1 MPVRI
6 KAIPASEK
14 CFMDQSFDEK
24 PILLSDTVLRGEEYH
39 FEVAY
44 ITDDPGHDPKCQ
56 LILDYDGGLPMTIE
70 TVEQVPVRVPCY
82 HNANDDNYLRK
93 EPGLFPDLLCPIEK
107 GARVFAAFNELQA
120 LFVTVK
126 VPEHAAA
133 GEYPITIRFNT
144 NAGQTMVEARVTLR
158 VIAATLPK
166 QDLKVTEWFHCDC
179 LASYY
184 EVPVFSEKHWSIIE
198 NYIRTA
204 VDNGIN
210 MILTPV
216 FTPPLD
222 TAVGGERPTVQ
233 LIDVEKTESGWKF
246 GFDKLERWVELCNRC
261 GVEYFEVSHL
271 FTQWGAGHAPKIIA
285 KVNGVEEKVFGWDT
299 DSLSAE
305 YTAFLRAFLSAFLT
319 KMKSLA
325 GADKRCI
332 FHISDEP
339 SLDHLEAYKAAKA
352 SIADLLEGY
361 TIMDALSNFEFY
373 KTGALTNPIPASN
386 HITPFLEAGVKGL
399 WTYYCC
405 GQCVDVS
412 NRFLA
417 MPMART
423 RIIGAQM
430 WKYGIEG
437 FLQWGYN
444 FWYSQFSVEE
454 INPFY
459 ITDGQYFFP
468 AGDGYA
474 VYPGPK
480 GQPYTS
486 LHMKAFT
493 EALMDNRMLKLA
505 EALCGKEA
513 VLAALEEGIEPIT
526 FASYPHEDTYL
537 PTARARVHA
546 LIENAVVN
554 A

>member
-1 MPVRI
+1 MPI
-6 KAIPASEK
+6 FMKAIPASEK

-24 PILLSDTVLRGEEYH
+24 PSLTCDTVLRGEEYH
-39 FEVAY
+39 FEMAY
-44 ITDDPGHDPKCQ
+44 TTTEPGHDPKCQ
-56 LILDYDGGLPMTIE
+56 LILDCDGGLPFTVE

-82 HNANDDNYLRK
+82 HNANDDYYLRK

-107 GARVFAAFNELQA
+107 GARVFVAYKELRSF
-120 LFVTVK
+120 FVTVK
-126 VPEHAAA
+126 VPANAAA
-133 GEYPITIRFNT
+133 GEYPITIRLNT
-144 NAGQTMVEARVTLR
+144 NEGTAVVDATVTLR

-233 LIDVEKTESGWKF
+233 LVDVEKTADGWKF

-285 KVNGVEEKVFGWDT
+285 KVNGVEEKVFGWET

-373 KTGALTNPIPASN
+373 KTGALTNPIPSSN

-417 MPMART
+417 MPMSRT

-444 FWYSQFSVEE
+444 FWYSQYSVEE

-480 GQPYTS
+480 GQPYAS

-526 FASYPHEDTYL
+526 FASYPHDDTYL

>member
-1 MPVRI
+1 MPVFL
-6 KAIPASEK
+6 KAIPGYEK
-14 CFMDQSFDEK
+14 CFMDQCIDCK
-24 PILLSDTVLRGEEYH
+24 PVLTCDTVLRGEEYH
-39 FEVAY
+39 FQVAY
-44 ITDDPGHDPKCQ
+44 TTTEPGHDPKCQ
-56 LILDYDGGLPMTIE
+56 LILDADGGLPFTVE

-82 HNANDDNYLRK
+82 HNRNDDYYLRK
-93 EPGLFPDLLCPIEK
+93 EPGLYPDLLVPIEN
-107 GARVFAAFNELQA
+107 GARVFVPYKELRA
-120 LFVTVK
+120 MFVTVR
-126 VPEHAAA
+126 VPENAAP
-133 GEYPITIRFNT
+133 GEYKISIRFKT
-144 NAGQTMVEARVTLR
+144 NEGITHVETSVTLR
-158 VIAATLPK
+158 VIAAALPK

-179 LASYY
+179 IASYY
-184 EVPVFSEKHWSIIE
+184 ELEIFSEKHWSYIE

-204 VDNGIN
+204 VENGIN
-210 MILTPV
+210 MILMPV

-233 LIDVEKTESGWKF
+233 LVDVEKTECGGWKF
-246 GFDKLERWVELCNRC
+246 GFDRLERWVEMCNRC
-261 GVEYFEVSHL
+261 GVDYFEVSHL
-271 FTQWGAGHAPKIIA
+271 FTQWGAGHAPKVIA
-285 KVNGVEEKVFGWDT
+285 KVNGKPEKVFGWET
-299 DSLSAE
+299 DSLSEE
-305 YTAFLRAFLSAFLT
+305 YTTFLRAFLKAFLA

-339 SLDHLEAYKAAKA
+339 GIAHLETYKAVKA

-373 KTGALTNPIPASN
+373 KTGALTNPIPSNN
-386 HITPFLEAGVKGL
+386 HIDPFLEANIPGL

-405 GQCVDVS
+405 SQGVDVS
-412 NRFLA
+412 NRFIA

-423 RIIGAQM
+423 RIIGTQM

-444 FWYSQFSVEE
+444 FWYSQYSVEE

-459 ITDGQYFFP
+459 VTDGSYFFP

-493 EALMDNRMLKLA
+493 GALVDNRMLKLA
-505 EALCGKEA
+505 QSLCGKDA
-513 VLAALEEGIEPIT
+513 VLAALEEGIEPMT
-526 FASYPHEDTYL
+526 FSRYPHDDSYL
-537 PTARARVHA
+537 PGVRAKVHA
-546 LIENAVVN
+546 MIEA
-554 A
+554 ALEA

>member
-1 MPVRI
+1 MPVLI
-6 KAIPASEK
+6 KAIPSSEK
-14 CFMDQSFDEK
+14 CFMDQCIDCK
-24 PILLSDTVLRGEEYH
+24 PALTNDTVLRGEEYH

-44 ITDDPGHDPKCQ
+44 TTTESGHDPKCQ
-56 LILDYDGGLPMTIE
+56 LILDSEGGLPFIVE

-82 HNANDDNYLRK
+82 HNRNDDNYLRK
-93 EPGLFPDLLCPIEK
+93 EPGLYPDLLVPVEN
-107 GARVFAAFNELQA
+107 GARVFVAYKELRSF
-120 LFVTVK
+120 FVTVK
-126 VPEHAAA
+126 VPENAAA
-133 GEYPITIRFNT
+133 GEYPITIRLKT
-144 NAGQTMVEARVTLR
+144 NEGVTHVETTVTLR

-179 LASYY
+179 IASYY
-184 EVPVFSEKHWSIIE
+184 ELEVFSEKHWSYIE

-204 VDNGIN
+204 VENGIN
-210 MILTPV
+210 MILMPV

-233 LIDVEKTESGWKF
+233 LVDVEKTECGCWKF
-246 GFDKLERWVELCNRC
+246 GFEKLERWVEMCNRC
-261 GVEYFEVSHL
+261 GVDYFEVSHL
-271 FTQWGAGHAPKIIA
+271 FTQWGAGHAPKIMA
-285 KVNGVEEKVFGWDT
+285 KVNGKLTKVFGWET
-299 DSLSAE
+299 DSLSEE
-305 YTAFLRAFLSAFLT
+305 YTAFLRAFLKAFLA

-339 SLDHLEAYKAAKA
+339 GLAHLEAYKAAKA

-373 KTGALTNPIPASN
+373 KTGALTNPIPANN
-386 HITPFLEAGVKGL
+386 HIDPFLEANIPGL

-405 GQCVDVS
+405 SQGVDVS
-412 NRFLA
+412 NRFIA

-423 RIIGAQM
+423 RVIGAQM
-430 WKYGIEG
+430 WKYNIEG

-444 FWYSQFSVEE
+444 FWYSQYSVEE
-454 INPFY
+454 INPYY
-459 ITDGQYFFP
+459 ITDGQYFVP
-468 AGDGYA
+468 AGDCYA

-480 GQPYTS
+480 GRPYTS

-493 EALMDNRMLKLA
+493 EALMDNRLLKLA
-505 EALCGKEA
+505 ESLCGKEV

-526 FASYPHEDTYL
+526 FAQYPHDDNYL
-537 PTARARVHA
+537 PGVRAKVHA
-546 LIENAVVN
+546 MIEA
-554 A
+554 ALEA

>member
-1 MPVRI
+1 MPVFL
-6 KAIPASEK
+6 KAIPSSEK
-14 CFMDQSFDEK
+14 CFMDQCIDCK
-24 PILLSDTVLRGEEYH
+24 PTLTSDTVLRGEEYH
-39 FEVAY
+39 FAVAY
-44 ITDDPGHDPKCQ
+44 TTTEAGHDPKCQ
-56 LILDYDGGLPMTIE
+56 LILDSDGGLPFTIE

-82 HNANDDNYLRK
+82 HNRNDENYLRK
-93 EPGLFPDLLCPIEK
+93 EPGLYPDLLVPVEN
-107 GARVFAAFNELQA
+107 GARVFVAYKELRSM
-120 LFVTVK
+120 FVTVK
-126 VPEHAAA
+126 VPETAAP
-133 GEYPITIRFNT
+133 GEYRINIRFKT
-144 NAGQTMVEARVTLR
+144 NEGVTHVETSVTLR

-166 QDLKVTEWFHCDC
+166 QDLKVTEWLHCDC
-179 LASYY
+179 IASYY
-184 EVPVFSEKHWSIIE
+184 ELEIFSEKHWSYIE

-204 VDNGIN
+204 VENGIN
-210 MILTPV
+210 MILMPV

-233 LIDVEKTESGWKF
+233 LVDVEKTECGCWKF
-246 GFDKLERWVELCNRC
+246 GFDRLERGVEMCNRC
-261 GVEYFEVSHL
+261 GVDYFEVSHL
-271 FTQWGAGHAPKIIA
+271 FTQWGAGHAPKIMA
-285 KVNGVEEKVFGWDT
+285 KVNGKLEKVFGWET
-299 DSLSAE
+299 DSLSEE
-305 YTAFLRAFLSAFLT
+305 YTAFLRAFLKAFLA

-325 GADKRCI
+325 GADRRCI

-339 SLDHLEAYKAAKA
+339 GLAHLEAYKAAKA
-352 SIADLLEGY
+352 SIADLLDGY

-373 KTGALTNPIPASN
+373 KTGALTNPIPANN
-386 HITPFLEAGVKGL
+386 HIDPFLEAGIPGL

-405 GQCVDVS
+405 SQGVDVS
-412 NRFLA
+412 NRFIA

-430 WKYGIEG
+430 WKYDIEG

-454 INPFY
+454 INPYY

-505 EALCGKEA
+505 QSLCGREA

-526 FASYPHEDTYL
+526 FAKYPHDDSYL
-537 PTARARVHA
+537 PGVRAKVHA
-546 LIENAVVN
+546 LIEGALNG
-554 A
+554 

>member
-1 MPVRI
+1 MPVLI
-6 KAIPASEK
+6 KAIPSSEK
-14 CFMDQSFDEK
+14 CFMDQCINCK
-24 PILLSDTVLRGEEYH
+24 PTLTADTVLRGEEYH

-44 ITDDPGHDPKCQ
+44 TTTEPGHDPKCQ
-56 LILDYDGGLPMTIE
+56 LILDAQGGLPFTVE

-82 HNANDDNYLRK
+82 HNRNDDNYLRK
-93 EPGLFPDLLCPIEK
+93 EPGLYPDLLVPVEN
-107 GARVFAAFNELQA
+107 GARVFVAYKELRSF
-120 LFVTVK
+120 FVTVK
-126 VPEHAAA
+126 VPANAAA
-133 GEYPITIRFNT
+133 GEYPITIRLKT
-144 NAGQTMVEARVTLR
+144 NEGITHVETTVTLR

-166 QDLKVTEWFHCDC
+166 QDLKVTKWFHSDC
-179 LASYY
+179 IASYY
-184 EVPVFSEKHWSIIE
+184 ELEIFSEKHWSYIE

-204 VDNGIN
+204 VANGIN
-210 MILTPV
+210 MILMPV

-233 LIDVEKTESGWKF
+233 LVDVEKTECGCWKF
-246 GFDKLERWVELCNRC
+246 GFDRLERWVEMCNRC
-261 GVEYFEVSHL
+261 GVDYFEVSHL
-271 FTQWGAGHAPKIIA
+271 FTQWGAGHAPKIMA
-285 KVNGVEEKVFGWDT
+285 KVNGKLTKVFGWET
-299 DSLSAE
+299 DSLSEE
-305 YTAFLRAFLSAFLT
+305 YTTFLRAFLKAFLA

-325 GADKRCI
+325 GADKRCV

-339 SLDHLEAYKAAKA
+339 SLDHLETYKAVKA

-373 KTGALTNPIPASN
+373 KTGALTNPIPACD
-386 HITPFLEAGVKGL
+386 HITPFLEAEIPGL

-405 GQCVDVS
+405 GQAVDVS
-412 NRFLA
+412 NQFIA

-430 WKYGIEG
+430 WKYNIEG

-444 FWYSQFSVEE
+444 FWYSQYSVEE
-454 INPFY
+454 INPYY
-459 ITDGQYFFP
+459 ITDGQYFVP
-468 AGDGYA
+468 AGDCYA

-493 EALMDNRMLKLA
+493 EALIDNRLLKLA
-505 EALCGKEA
+505 ESLCGREA

-526 FASYPHEDTYL
+526 FARYPHADSYL
-537 PTARARVHA
+537 PGVRAKVHA
-546 LIENAVVN
+546 MIEA
-554 A
+554 ALEA

>member
-1 MPVRI
+1 MPVLI
-6 KAIPASEK
+6 KAIPSSEK
-14 CFMDQSFDEK
+14 CFMDQCIDCK
-24 PILLSDTVLRGEEYH
+24 PTLTADTVLRGEEYH

-44 ITDDPGHDPKCQ
+44 TTTEPGHDPKCQ
-56 LILDYDGGLPMTIE
+56 LILDAQGGLPFTVE

-82 HNANDDNYLRK
+82 HNRNDDNYLRK
-93 EPGLFPDLLCPIEK
+93 DPGLYPDLLVPVEN
-107 GARVFAAFNELQA
+107 GARVFVAYKELRSF
-120 LFVTVK
+120 FVTVK
-126 VPEHAAA
+126 VPVNAAA
-133 GEYPITIRFNT
+133 GEYPITIRLKT
-144 NAGQTMVEARVTLR
+144 NEGVTHVETTVTLR

-166 QDLKVTEWFHCDC
+166 QDLKVTEWFHSDC
-179 LASYY
+179 IASYY
-184 EVPVFSEKHWSIIE
+184 ELEVFSEKHWSYIE

-204 VDNGIN
+204 VENGIN
-210 MILTPV
+210 MILMPV

-233 LIDVEKTESGWKF
+233 LVDVEKTECGCWKF
-246 GFDKLERWVELCNRC
+246 GFDRLERWVEMCNRC
-261 GVEYFEVSHL
+261 GVDYFEVSHL
-271 FTQWGAGHAPKIIA
+271 FTQWGAGHAPKIMA
-285 KVNGVEEKVFGWDT
+285 KVNGKLEKVFGWET
-299 DSLSAE
+299 DSLSEE
-305 YTAFLRAFLSAFLT
+305 YTAFLRAFLKAFLA

-339 SLDHLEAYKAAKA
+339 GLAHLEAYKAAKA

-373 KTGALTNPIPASN
+373 KTGALTNPIPANN
-386 HITPFLEAGVKGL
+386 HIDPFLEANIPGL

-405 GQCVDVS
+405 SQGVDVS
-412 NRFLA
+412 NRFIA

-430 WKYGIEG
+430 WKYNIEG

-444 FWYSQFSVEE
+444 FWYSQYSVEE
-454 INPFY
+454 INPYY
-459 ITDGQYFFP
+459 ITDGQYFVP
-468 AGDGYA
+468 AGDCYA

-493 EALMDNRMLKLA
+493 EALMDNRLLKLA
-505 EALCGKEA
+505 ESLCGKEA

-526 FASYPHEDTYL
+526 FARYPHDDSYL
-537 PTARARVHA
+537 PGVRAKVHA
-546 LIENAVVN
+546 MIEA
-554 A
+554 ALEA